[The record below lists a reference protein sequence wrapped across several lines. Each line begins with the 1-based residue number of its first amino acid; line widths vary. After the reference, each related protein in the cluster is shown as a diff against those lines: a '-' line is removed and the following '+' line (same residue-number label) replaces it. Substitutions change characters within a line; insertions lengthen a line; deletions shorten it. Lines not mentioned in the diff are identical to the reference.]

1 MANAYGNKMTQ
12 LVTSTDPMLHKNSI
26 LIVDDD
32 PNLLRLLAIRL
43 SAAGYKVESAADAKI
58 ALGMLKS
65 FHPQLIISDLKMDGM
80 DGMDGM
86 VLFEKIRQK
95 SPNLPVIIMTA
106 HGTIPD
112 AINATKQGV
121 FSFLTKPFESQQLL
135 ETVAQA
141 IRLQP
146 SNRTNSNK
154 QELWRTKII
163 SRSAVMESLL
173 QQTKQVAKSD
183 FSLLIHSKSGTGK
196 ELLAQAIH
204 QASQRAN
211 KPFTAINCA
220 AIPEQLLESEL
231 FGYVK
236 GAFTGA
242 EKNHQGLFQAS
253 NGGTLFLDEI
263 GDMPMNFQVKLL
275 RVLQEKEV
283 RPLGSTTSV
292 KVDVRIIS
300 ATHKNLRLAIK
311 EKEFREDLYY
321 RLNVVELELPP
332 LADRREDIP
341 LLAQHFLSQ
350 SNKQASLNIQGFSQE
365 AMELLIAASW
375 PGNIRQL
382 QNVVE
387 QSVALS
393 NETIIVANLVKN
405 ALRDESSPLPSFQQA
420 KDQFERDYLAQLLKI
435 TAGNVSQAAKI
446 AQRNRTEFYK
456 LLNRHHLTAEA
467 FRENG

>member
-80 DGMDGM
+80 DGM

-112 AINATKQGV
+112 AIDATKQGV